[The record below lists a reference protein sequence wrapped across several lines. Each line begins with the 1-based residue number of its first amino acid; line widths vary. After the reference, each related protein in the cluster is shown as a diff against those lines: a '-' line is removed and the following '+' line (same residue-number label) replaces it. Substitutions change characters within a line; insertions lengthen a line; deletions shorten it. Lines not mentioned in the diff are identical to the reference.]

1 MQGQL
6 GKRRR
11 FCRLVKRIY
20 IPLPDEE
27 ARCEISEKRPFFAP
41 FSEANIVL
49 KANDFPRQALW
60 TQTNIGKVES
70 KKRSCRMD
78 LVKRLM
84 AGKVCENGLF

>member
-1 MQGQL
+1 MKKPGA
-6 GKRRR
+6 
-11 FCRLVKRIY
+11 RLVKNAPFS
-20 IPLPDEE
+20 PLLGFKTP
-27 ARCEISEKRPFFAP
+27 RVGFKRPFFAP
-41 FSEANIVL
+41 FSEANVVL
-49 KANDFPRQALW
+49 KANDFPRQALD